1 MRASVA
7 APATAA
13 SSVALV
19 MAVWRQR
26 LRRRVRRRAPP
37 MLSTVLRHVQHGT
50 SMVPHLLSNIEAL
63 KQVLAKV
70 QAEGDDPVL
79 VVQALQAERQRRQM
93 ALQLQSG
100 QVARGP

>member
-1 MRASVA
+1 
-7 APATAA
+7 
-13 SSVALV
+13 
-19 MAVWRQR
+19 
-26 LRRRVRRRAPP
+26 
-37 MLSTVLRHVQHGT
+37 
-50 SMVPHLLSNIEAL
+50 MVPHLLSNIEAL